1 MPYQLLPD
9 ENAFQDLIDEANRPK
24 ENAFAHLIPA
34 NHKNAFEHLIPKK
47 GESSPNTFVFR
58 GKDGGR
64 YTVNAPGMTEAQAFD
79 WFQQRDKARSLPK
92 QTGAFDDLP
101 MAGERKTAFDDIP
114 KKGEAKD
121 YAAMAAQFGG
131 KTVDASQGV
140 DYEAIAKQFGGT
152 TVRVRRGRHCRS
164 VWRCAR

>member
-1 MPYQLLPD
+1 MPYQLLPE

-64 YTVNAPGMTEAQAFD
+64 YTVNAPGMTEAQAMPSPPNSVAFALTSST
-79 WFQQRDKARSLPK
+79 RRLANSRCCPRARRAR
-92 QTGAFDDLP
+92 QWD
-101 MAGERKTAFDDIP
+101 RK
-114 KKGEAKD
+114 
-121 YAAMAAQFGG
+121 
-131 KTVDASQGV
+131 
-140 DYEAIAKQFGGT
+140 
-152 TVRVRRGRHCRS
+152 RCRLIVS
-164 VWRCAR
+164 GSSG